1 MMVFGKGILAEPYC
15 QNVVQY
21 MLQYRTS
28 FKVNVQKG
36 CDIQIKVSKILN
48 PFLNYNRKL
57 RVHVLKII

>member
-1 MMVFGKGILAEPYC
+1 MSIGVTDEQHEKKTINMMVFGKGILAEPYC

-36 CDIQIKVSKILN
+36 YDFK
-48 PFLNYNRKL
+48 
-57 RVHVLKII
+57 

>member
-36 CDIQIKVSKILN
+36 YDFK
-48 PFLNYNRKL
+48 
-57 RVHVLKII
+57 